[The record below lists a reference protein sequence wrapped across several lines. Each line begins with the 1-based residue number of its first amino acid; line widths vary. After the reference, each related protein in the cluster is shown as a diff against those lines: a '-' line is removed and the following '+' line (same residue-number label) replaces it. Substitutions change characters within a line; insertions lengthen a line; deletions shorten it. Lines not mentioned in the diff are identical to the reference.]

1 MTEQH
6 PAPSFAR
13 PQPFAR
19 GDFGF
24 DQNAVVAGKT
34 IKEFVSVTEPWG
46 AVLEL
51 QRKSDAGA
59 FETLTSTTLAD
70 AASGGAWV
78 ETPVTDAT
86 AEATYRYR
94 LTRAGG
100 EVLSEE
106 RVIRHVDPRDYTGL
120 AAEAYALIKAIRPD
134 TIIDV
139 VSGSLNN
146 PMNDHAYAQAH
157 HGYDRIELSDALAEG
172 GPARADLKAVVM
184 HELGHLIQWDAYG
197 GNATLMSD
205 HLTAVFGPKVPLEQS
220 ANCLCEFWGG
230 LEPGNHYPC
239 FEGEAVECTE
249 TLARIEPYY
258 ARSLG
263 APAG

>member
-1 MTEQH
+1 MTDRH
-6 PAPSFAR
+6 PAPAFVRA
-13 PQPFAR
+13 QPFVR

-34 IKEFVSVTEPWG
+34 IREFVSVTEPWG

-51 QRKSDAGA
+51 QRQTERGFETITSSTLAGA
-59 FETLTSTTLAD
+59 PT
-70 AASGGAWV
+70 GGAWV
-78 ETPVTDAT
+78 ETPVTEET
-86 AEATYRYR
+86 VESTYRYR
-94 LTRAGG
+94 LTRDGL

-106 RVIRHVDPRDYTGL
+106 RVIRHVNPDDYTGL
-120 AAEAYALIKAIRPD
+120 AADAYALIKPIRPA
-134 TIIDV
+134 TVIDV

-172 GPARADLKAVVM
+172 GPARSDLKAVVL

-205 HLTAVFGPKVPLEQS
+205 HLTAVFGPALPLELS
-220 ANCLCEFWGG
+220 ANCLCELWGG

-239 FEGEAVECTE
+239 YEGEAVECTA
-249 TLARIEPYY
+249 TLAKVQPYY